1 MYCAPIWVSR
11 ITSKNAIQQLNAVF
25 SNFIKRY
32 LGLPKYV
39 SNSAVHYYCG
49 TWPLF
54 YALRHLSTIAISKI
68 NFPSESM
75 HEHKLSFTDLVPLPP
90 YVPETEMDED
100 FPRHSVHISRNRIFR
115 RKKFQNLFNLGHY
128 EVCKVEKFHTK
139 LTSQC
144 RCIYC
149 GKKIVRG
156 HVCPESNP

>member
-90 YVPETEMDED
+90 YVPETDMDLN
-100 FPRHSVHISRNRIFR
+100 FPREKIHIPRKRSFRIKIFR
-115 RKKFQNLFNLGHY
+115 ELFIVDHY
-128 EVCKVEKFHTK
+128 KTCVVERFHSK
-139 LTSQC
+139 LTC
-144 RCIYC
+144 DCKCLFC
-149 GKKIVRG
+149 GQNFARG
-156 HVCPESNP
+156 HTCIPV